1 MDINQNVAMCIVKA
15 NNIGS
20 TAVHNI
26 CNGTTQVVPWGSGDW
41 VAALGL
47 GGLLA
52 ICLLGLAGLL
62 YALANS

>member
-26 CNGTTQVVPWGSGDW
+26 CSGTSSVVPWGSADW
-41 VAALGL
+41 VAVLGL
-47 GGLLA
+47 SGLIATCLLA
-52 ICLLGLAGLL
+52 LAGLV
-62 YALANS
+62 YAVANS